1 VNHSI
6 DSIAGRRVVVEV
18 PATIANLGA
27 GYDCLGLAVDLALHV
42 SILARRDPA
51 RSVELD
57 VRGEGAGELPAD
69 ASNRLIQALG
79 AGLLDAGFEDL
90 NGLGWTVEMINTIPL
105 ARGLGS
111 SAAATVAG
119 ALAAR
124 ALLDLPDAGDAAD
137 AADAVLRVASK
148 IEGHPDN
155 VSPAVLGGFT
165 ATFATEADVRAFRF
179 DAPDSLRVVLFVP
192 ELRLATS
199 DMREVLPIE
208 VPRVDAVANLSR
220 VAAGVAGIASG
231 DWTVLDFLTE
241 DRLHEPYRAA
251 VYPQLPALV
260 AAARSA
266 GAIGACLAGAGS
278 SIAAFALDADA
289 EQLDAI
295 GDALVRG
302 AADADLPGWIRILA
316 PSNAGARVVS
326 VT

>member
-1 VNHSI
+1 VSRSI

-42 SILARRDPA
+42 SILARQDTA

-69 ASNRLIQALG
+69 ASNRLVQALG

-90 NGLGWTVEMINTIPL
+90 DGLGWTVEMINTIPL

-119 ALAAR
+119 VVAAR
-124 ALLDLPDAGDAAD
+124 ALLDLPDAGDA
-137 AADAVLRVASK
+137 VIRIASK

-199 DMREVLPIE
+199 EMREVLPTE
-208 VPRVDAVANLSR
+208 VPRVDAVANLAR

-251 VYPQLPALV
+251 VYPQLPTLV

-278 SIAAFALDADA
+278 SIAAFAIGADA
-289 EQLDAI
+289 EHLDAI
-295 GDALVRG
+295 GDAMVQM
-302 AADADLPGWIRILA
+302 AAEADVPGWVRILA
-316 PSNAGARVVS
+316 PSNAGARVIS
-326 VT
+326 VG

>member
-1 VNHSI
+1 VSRSI
-6 DSIAGRRVVVEV
+6 GSIAGRRVVVEV

-42 SILARRDPA
+42 SIEARTDRA
-51 RSVELD
+51 RAVELD

-69 ASNRLIQALG
+69 GSNRLIQALG
-79 AGLLDAGFEDL
+79 AGLLDDGFEDL
-90 NGLGWTVEMINTIPL
+90 DRLGWAVEMINTIPL

-119 ALAAR
+119 VLAAR
-124 ALLDLPDAGDAAD
+124 ALLDLPDS
-137 AADAVLRVASK
+137 ADAVLRVATN

-155 VSPAVLGGFT
+155 VSPALLGGFT
-165 ATFATEADVRAFRF
+165 ATLATEADVRAFRF
-179 DAPDSLRVVLFVP
+179 DAPESLRVVLFVP
-192 ELRLATS
+192 ELRLATT
-199 DMREVLPIE
+199 DMREVLPTEI
-208 VPRVDAVANLSR
+208 PRADAVANLAR

-231 DWTVLDFLTE
+231 DWSVLGFLTE

-278 SIAAFALDADA
+278 SIAAFAIGADA

-295 GDALVRG
+295 GDAMVRV
-302 AADADLPGWIRILA
+302 ASDAELPGRVRILA
-316 PSNAGARVVS
+316 PSNAGARVLSVS
-326 VT
+326 

>member
-1 VNHSI
+1 MSRSI
-6 DSIAGRRVVVEV
+6 DSITGRRVVVEV

-42 SILARRDPA
+42 SILARSDAA

-90 NGLGWTVEMINTIPL
+90 DGLGWTVEMINAIPL

-119 ALAAR
+119 VLAAR
-124 ALLDLPDAGDAAD
+124 ALLDLPDAAD
-137 AADAVLRVASK
+137 AAHAVIRIASK

-165 ATFATEADVRAFRF
+165 ATFAAEADVQAFRF
-179 DAPDSLRVVLFVP
+179 DAPASLRVVLFVP
-192 ELRLATS
+192 ELRLATTA
-199 DMREVLPIE
+199 MREVLPTE
-208 VPRVDAVANLSR
+208 VPRVDAVANLAR

-231 DWTVLDFLTE
+231 DWSVLGFLTE

-266 GAIGACLAGAGS
+266 GAIGASLAGAGS
-278 SIAAFALDADA
+278 SIAAFAIGADA

-295 GDALVRG
+295 GDAMVRV
-302 AADADLPGWIRILA
+302 AADGDLPGWVRILA

-326 VT
+326 VI

>member
-1 VNHSI
+1 VSRSI

-42 SILARRDPA
+42 SILARRDGA

-69 ASNRLIQALG
+69 ASNRLVQALG
-79 AGLLDAGFEDL
+79 AGLLDDGFEDL
-90 NGLGWTVEMINTIPL
+90 DGLGWTVEMINTIPL

-119 ALAAR
+119 VVAAR
-124 ALLDLPDAGDAAD
+124 ALLDLPDAGDA
-137 AADAVLRVASK
+137 VIRIASK

-199 DMREVLPIE
+199 EMREVLPTE
-208 VPRVDAVANLSR
+208 VPRVDAVANLAR

-241 DRLHEPYRAA
+241 DRLHEPYRSA

-278 SIAAFALDADA
+278 SIAAFSIGAEA

-295 GDALVRG
+295 GDAMVQM
-302 AADADLPGWIRILA
+302 AAEADLPGWVRILA
-316 PSNAGARVVS
+316 PSNAGARVIS
-326 VT
+326 VG

>member
-1 VNHSI
+1 VSASI

-42 SILARRDPA
+42 SIHARRDGA

-69 ASNRLIQALG
+69 GSNRLVQALG
-79 AGLLDAGFEDL
+79 DGLLDAGFEDL
-90 NGLGWTVEMINTIPL
+90 EGIGWTIEMINTIPL

-119 ALAAR
+119 VVAAR
-124 ALLDLPDAGDAAD
+124 ALLDLPDAGDVAE
-137 AADAVLRVASK
+137 AVIRIASK

-155 VSPAVLGGFT
+155 VTPAVLGGFT

-199 DMREVLPIE
+199 EMREVLPTE
-208 VPRVDAVANLSR
+208 VPRVDAVANLAR

-278 SIAAFALDADA
+278 SIAAFSIGGDAK
-289 EQLDAI
+289 QLDAI
-295 GDALVRG
+295 GDAMVQM
-302 AADADLPGWIRILA
+302 AAEADLPGWVRILA

>member
-1 VNHSI
+1 VSRSI
-6 DSIAGRRVVVEV
+6 ESLTGRRVVVEV

-42 SILARRDPA
+42 SILARRDAA

-57 VRGEGAGELPAD
+57 VRGEGGGELPAD
-69 ASNRLIQALG
+69 GSNRLIQALG

-90 NGLGWTVEMINTIPL
+90 DGLGWTVEMINTIPL

-119 ALAAR
+119 VLAAR
-124 ALLDLPDAGDAAD
+124 ALLDQPDV
-137 AADAVLRVASK
+137 ADAVLRIASE

-165 ATFATEADVRAFRF
+165 ATFATEADVRAYRF

-192 ELRLATS
+192 ELRLATTE
-199 DMREVLPIE
+199 MREVLPTE
-208 VPRVDAVANLSR
+208 VPRVDAVANLAR

-231 DWTVLDFLTE
+231 DWSVLGFLTE

-251 VYPQLPALV
+251 VYPQLPALI

-278 SIAAFALDADA
+278 SIAAFAIG
-289 EQLDAI
+289 EEVGQLDAI
-295 GDALVRG
+295 GDAMVRV
-302 AADADLPGWIRILA
+302 AADADLPGWVRILA
-316 PSNAGARVVS
+316 PSNAGARVIS

>member
-1 VNHSI
+1 VSRSI
-6 DSIAGRRVVVEV
+6 ESLTGRRVVVEV

-27 GYDCLGLAVDLALHV
+27 GYDCIGLAVDLALHV
-42 SILARRDPA
+42 SILARLDAA

-69 ASNRLIQALG
+69 GSNRLIQALG

-90 NGLGWTVEMINTIPL
+90 DGLGWTVEMINTIPL

-119 ALAAR
+119 VLAAR
-124 ALLDLPDAGDAAD
+124 ALLDLPDA
-137 AADAVLRVASK
+137 ADAVIRIASK

-165 ATFATEADVRAFRF
+165 ATIATEADVRAFRF
-179 DAPDSLRVVLFVP
+179 DVPDSLRVVLFVP
-192 ELRLATS
+192 ELRLATTE
-199 DMREVLPIE
+199 MRDVLPTE
-208 VPRVDAVANLSR
+208 VPRVDAVANLAR
-220 VAAGVAGIASG
+220 VAAGVAGVASG
-231 DWTVLDFLTE
+231 DWSVLGLLTE

-251 VYPQLPALV
+251 VYPQLPGLV

-278 SIAAFALDADA
+278 SIAAFAIGATA
-289 EQLDAI
+289 ERLDAI
-295 GDALVRG
+295 GDAMVRV
-302 AADADLPGWIRILA
+302 AADADLPGWVRILA

>member
-1 VNHSI
+1 VSRSI
-6 DSIAGRRVVVEV
+6 DSITGRRVVVEV

-42 SILARRDPA
+42 SILARSDAA

-90 NGLGWTVEMINTIPL
+90 DGLGWTIEMINTIPL

-119 ALAAR
+119 VLAAG
-124 ALLDLPDAGDAAD
+124 AMLNLPDV
-137 AADAVLRVASK
+137 ADAVLRIASK

-192 ELRLATS
+192 ELRLATTE
-199 DMREVLPIE
+199 MREVLPAE
-208 VPRVDAVANLSR
+208 VPRADAVANLAR

-231 DWTVLDFLTE
+231 DWSVLGFLTE

-251 VYPQLPALV
+251 VYPQLPALI

-278 SIAAFALDADA
+278 SVAAFAIGAED

-295 GDALVRG
+295 GDALVRV
-302 AADADLPGWIRILA
+302 AADADLPGWVRILA
-316 PSNAGARVVS
+316 PSNEGARVISVS
-326 VT
+326 

>member
-1 VNHSI
+1 MSRSI
-6 DSIAGRRVVVEV
+6 DSITGRRVVVEV

-42 SILARRDPA
+42 SILARRDAA
-51 RSVELD
+51 RSVQLD

-79 AGLLDAGFEDL
+79 AGLLDAEFEDL
-90 NGLGWTVEMINTIPL
+90 DGLGWTVEMINTIPL

-124 ALLDLPDAGDAAD
+124 ALLGLPDE
-137 AADAVLRVASK
+137 ADAVIRIASK

-165 ATFATEADVRAFRF
+165 ATFATDADVWAFRF

-199 DMREVLPIE
+199 EMREVLPME
-208 VPRVDAVANLSR
+208 VPRADAVANLAR

-231 DWTVLDFLTE
+231 DWSVLGFLTE

-251 VYPQLPALV
+251 IYPELPALV

-266 GAIGACLAGAGS
+266 GALGACLAGAGS
-278 SIAAFALDADA
+278 SIAAFALGA
-289 EQLDAI
+289 EAAQLDAI
-295 GDALVRG
+295 GEAMVRV
-302 AADADLPGWIRILA
+302 ATDADLPGWVRVLG

-326 VT
+326 NTEAGG

>member
-1 VNHSI
+1 VSRSI

-27 GYDCLGLAVDLALHV
+27 GYDCLGLAVDLELHV
-42 SILARRDPA
+42 SILARQDTT

-69 ASNRLIQALG
+69 ASNRLVQALG
-79 AGLLDAGFEDL
+79 AGLLDDGFEDL
-90 NGLGWTVEMINTIPL
+90 DGLGWTVEMINTIPL

-119 ALAAR
+119 VVAAR
-124 ALLDLPDAGDAAD
+124 ALLDLPDAGDA
-137 AADAVLRVASK
+137 VIRIASK

-165 ATFATEADVRAFRF
+165 ATFATEAHVRAFRF

-199 DMREVLPIE
+199 EMREVLPTE
-208 VPRVDAVANLSR
+208 VPRVDAVANLAR

-266 GAIGACLAGAGS
+266 GAMGACLAGAGS
-278 SIAAFALDADA
+278 SIAAFAIGADA
-289 EQLDAI
+289 EHLDAI
-295 GDALVRG
+295 GDAMVQI
-302 AADADLPGWIRILA
+302 AAEADLSGWVRILA
-316 PSNAGARVVS
+316 PSNAGARVISVS
-326 VT
+326 

>member
-1 VNHSI
+1 VSRSI
-6 DSIAGRRVVVEV
+6 DSIMGRRVVVEV

-42 SILARRDPA
+42 SILARRDAA

-57 VRGEGAGELPAD
+57 VRGEGTGELPAD
-69 ASNRLIQALG
+69 GSNRLVQALG

-90 NGLGWTVEMINTIPL
+90 DGLGWTIEMINTIPL

-119 ALAAR
+119 VVAAR
-124 ALLDLPDAGDAAD
+124 ALLDLPDAGG
-137 AADAVLRVASK
+137 AVDVVIRIASK

-165 ATFATEADVRAFRF
+165 ATFATDADVRAFRF
-179 DAPDSLRVVLFVP
+179 DTPDSLRVVLFVP

-199 DMREVLPIE
+199 EMREVLPSE
-208 VPRVDAVANLSR
+208 VPRADAVANLAR

-278 SIAAFALDADA
+278 SIAAFSIGADA
-289 EQLDAI
+289 GQLDAI
-295 GDALVRG
+295 GDAMVEI
-302 AADADLPGWIRILA
+302 AAEADLPGWVRILA

>member
-1 VNHSI
+1 VSRSI
-6 DSIAGRRVVVEV
+6 DSIAGRHVVVEV

-42 SILARRDPA
+42 SILARRDAA

-57 VRGEGAGELPAD
+57 VRGDGAGELPAD
-69 ASNRLIQALG
+69 GSNRLIQALG
-79 AGLLDAGFEDL
+79 AGFLDDGFEDL
-90 NGLGWTVEMINTIPL
+90 DRLGWTVEMINTIPL

-119 ALAAR
+119 VLAAR
-124 ALLDLPDAGDAAD
+124 ALLDLPDS
-137 AADAVLRVASK
+137 ADAVLRIASK

-192 ELRLATS
+192 ELRLATTE
-199 DMREVLPIE
+199 MREVLPTD
-208 VPRVDAVANLSR
+208 VPRVDAVANLAR
-220 VAAGVAGIASG
+220 VATGVAGIASG
-231 DWTVLDFLTE
+231 DWSVLDFLTE

-266 GAIGACLAGAGS
+266 GALGACLAGAGS
-278 SIAAFALDADA
+278 SIAAFAIGGDA
-289 EQLDAI
+289 ERLDAI
-295 GDALVRG
+295 GDAMVRV
-302 AADADLPGWIRILA
+302 ASDADLPGSVRILA
-316 PSNAGARVVS
+316 PSNAGARVIS
-326 VT
+326 VG

>member
-1 VNHSI
+1 MSRSI
-6 DSIAGRRVVVEV
+6 ESLTGRRVVVEV

-42 SILARRDPA
+42 SILARRDAA

-57 VRGEGAGELPAD
+57 VRGEGGGELPAD
-69 ASNRLIQALG
+69 GSNRLIQALG
-79 AGLLDAGFEDL
+79 AGLLEDGFEDL
-90 NGLGWTVEMINTIPL
+90 DGLGWTVEMINTIPL

-119 ALAAR
+119 VLAAR
-124 ALLDLPDAGDAAD
+124 ALLDLPDDAGV
-137 AADAVLRVASK
+137 ADAVLRIASK

-165 ATFATEADVRAFRF
+165 ATFATEADVRAYRF

-192 ELRLATS
+192 ELRLATTE
-199 DMREVLPIE
+199 MREVLPTE
-208 VPRVDAVANLSR
+208 VPRVDAVTNLAR

-231 DWTVLDFLTE
+231 DWSVLGFLTE

-251 VYPQLPALV
+251 VYPQLPALI

-278 SIAAFALDADA
+278 SIAAFAIG
-289 EQLDAI
+289 EEVGQLDAI
-295 GDALVRG
+295 GDAMVRV
-302 AADADLPGWIRILA
+302 AADADLPGWVRILA
-316 PSNAGARVVS
+316 PSNAGARVIS

>member
-1 VNHSI
+1 VSRSI
-6 DSIAGRRVVVEV
+6 GSIAGRRVVVEG

-42 SILARRDPA
+42 SIEARTDRA
-51 RSVELD
+51 RAVELD

-69 ASNRLIQALG
+69 GSNRLIQALG
-79 AGLLDAGFEDL
+79 AGLLDDGFEDL
-90 NGLGWTVEMINTIPL
+90 DRLGWAVEMINTIPL

-119 ALAAR
+119 VLAAR
-124 ALLDLPDAGDAAD
+124 ALLDLPDS
-137 AADAVLRVASK
+137 ADAVLRVATN

-155 VSPAVLGGFT
+155 VSPALLGGFT
-165 ATFATEADVRAFRF
+165 ATLATEADVRAFRF
-179 DAPDSLRVVLFVP
+179 DAPESLRVVLFVP
-192 ELRLATS
+192 ELRLATT
-199 DMREVLPIE
+199 DMREVLPTEI
-208 VPRVDAVANLSR
+208 PRADAVANLAR

-231 DWTVLDFLTE
+231 DWSVLGFLTE

-278 SIAAFALDADA
+278 SIAAFAIGADA

-295 GDALVRG
+295 GDAMVRV
-302 AADADLPGWIRILA
+302 ASDAELPGRVRILA
-316 PSNAGARVVS
+316 PSNAGARVLSVS
-326 VT
+326 

>member
-1 VNHSI
+1 MSRSI
-6 DSIAGRRVVVEV
+6 GSIAGRRVVVEV

-42 SILARRDPA
+42 SIEARTDRA
-51 RSVELD
+51 RAVELD

-69 ASNRLIQALG
+69 GSNRLIQALG
-79 AGLLDAGFEDL
+79 AGLLDDGFEDL
-90 NGLGWTVEMINTIPL
+90 DRLGWAVEMINTIPL

-119 ALAAR
+119 VLAAR
-124 ALLDLPDAGDAAD
+124 ALLDLPDS
-137 AADAVLRVASK
+137 ADAVLRVATN

-155 VSPAVLGGFT
+155 VSPALLGGFT
-165 ATFATEADVRAFRF
+165 ATLATEADVRAFRF
-179 DAPDSLRVVLFVP
+179 DAPESLRVVLFVP
-192 ELRLATS
+192 ELRLATT
-199 DMREVLPIE
+199 DMREVLPTEI
-208 VPRVDAVANLSR
+208 PRADAVANLAR

-231 DWTVLDFLTE
+231 DWSVLGFLTE

-278 SIAAFALDADA
+278 SIAAFAIGADA

-295 GDALVRG
+295 GDAMVRV
-302 AADADLPGWIRILA
+302 ASDAELPGRVRILA
-316 PSNAGARVVS
+316 PSNAGARVLSVS
-326 VT
+326 

>member
-1 VNHSI
+1 VNRSI
-6 DSIAGRRVVVEV
+6 DSIVGRRVVVDV

-79 AGLLDAGFEDL
+79 AGLLDGGFEDL
-90 NGLGWTVEMINTIPL
+90 NGIGWTVEMINTIPL
-105 ARGLGS
+105 SRGLGS

-124 ALLDLPDAGDAAD
+124 ALLDLPDAGDAAI
-137 AADAVLRVASK
+137 RIASK

-199 DMREVLPIE
+199 DMREVLPME
-208 VPRVDAVANLSR
+208 VPRVDAVANLAR

-278 SIAAFALDADA
+278 SIAAFALDAEA

-295 GDALVRG
+295 GDALVRV
-302 AADADLPGWIRILA
+302 AADTALPGWIRILA
-316 PSNAGARVVS
+316 PSNAGARVISVS
-326 VT
+326 

>member
-1 VNHSI
+1 VSASI

-42 SILARRDPA
+42 SILARRDGA
-51 RSVELD
+51 RSVELE

-69 ASNRLIQALG
+69 GSNRLVQALG
-79 AGLLDAGFEDL
+79 AGLLGAGFEDL
-90 NGLGWTVEMINTIPL
+90 DGLGWTVEMINTIPL

-119 ALAAR
+119 VVAAR
-124 ALLDLPDAGDAAD
+124 ALLELPDAGGV
-137 AADAVLRVASK
+137 ADAVIRIASK

-155 VSPAVLGGFT
+155 VSPAVLGGLT

-199 DMREVLPIE
+199 EMREVLPNE
-208 VPRVDAVANLSR
+208 VPRADAVANLAR

-231 DWTVLDFLTE
+231 DWSVLDFLTE

-278 SIAAFALDADA
+278 SIAAFSIGADA

-295 GDALVRG
+295 GDAMVQM
-302 AADADLPGWIRILA
+302 AAEADLPGWVRILA
-316 PSNAGARVVS
+316 PSNAGARVIS

>member
-1 VNHSI
+1 VSASI

-42 SILARRDPA
+42 SILARRDGA
-51 RSVELD
+51 HSVELE

-69 ASNRLIQALG
+69 GSNRLVQALG
-79 AGLLDAGFEDL
+79 AGLLGAGFEDL
-90 NGLGWTVEMINTIPL
+90 DGLGWTVEMINTIPL

-119 ALAAR
+119 VVAAR
-124 ALLDLPDAGDAAD
+124 ALLDLPDAGGV
-137 AADAVLRVASK
+137 ADAVIRIASK

-155 VSPAVLGGFT
+155 VSPAVLGGLT

-199 DMREVLPIE
+199 EMREVLPNE
-208 VPRVDAVANLSR
+208 VPRADAVANLAR

-231 DWTVLDFLTE
+231 DWSVLDFLTE

-278 SIAAFALDADA
+278 SIAAFSIGADA

-295 GDALVRG
+295 GDAMVQM
-302 AADADLPGWIRILA
+302 AAEADLPGWVRILA
-316 PSNAGARVVS
+316 PSNAGARVIS

>member
-1 VNHSI
+1 MSRSI
-6 DSIAGRRVVVEV
+6 DSIAGRRVVVEA

-27 GYDCLGLAVDLALHV
+27 GYDCLGLAVDLSLHV
-42 SILARRDPA
+42 SILARRDGA

-69 ASNRLIQALG
+69 GSNRLVQALE

-90 NGLGWTVEMINTIPL
+90 HGLGWTIEMINTIPL

-119 ALAAR
+119 VVAAR
-124 ALLDLPDAGDAAD
+124 ALLELPDAGDAAD
-137 AADAVLRVASK
+137 AVMRIASK

-165 ATFATEADVRAFRF
+165 ATVANEAHVRAFRF
-179 DAPDSLRVVLFVP
+179 EAPDLLRIVLFVP

-199 DMREVLPIE
+199 EMREVLPTQ
-208 VPRVDAVANLSR
+208 VPRVDAVANLAR

-278 SIAAFALDADA
+278 SIAAFAIGANA

-295 GDALVRG
+295 GDAMVRV
-302 AADADLPGWIRILA
+302 AADADLPGWVRILV
-316 PSNAGARVVS
+316 PSNAGARVIS
-326 VT
+326 VA

>member
-1 VNHSI
+1 MSAHRRSLV
-6 DSIAGRRVVVEV
+6 GRRVVVEV

-42 SILARRDPA
+42 SIEARIDPS
-51 RSVELD
+51 RSVELG

-69 ASNRLIQALG
+69 GSNRLIQALG
-79 AGLLDAGFEDL
+79 AGLLDAGLEDL
-90 NGLGWTVEMINTIPL
+90 DGLGWTVEMINTIPL

-119 ALAAR
+119 VLAAR
-124 ALLDLPDAGDAAD
+124 ALLDLPQS
-137 AADAVLRVASK
+137 ADAVVRVAAK

-155 VSPAVLGGFT
+155 VSPATLGGFT
-165 ATFATEADVRAFRF
+165 ATFASETDARAFRF

-192 ELRLATS
+192 VLRLATAS
-199 DMREVLPIE
+199 MREVLPTD
-208 VPRVDAVANLSR
+208 VPRADAVANLAR

-231 DWTVLDFLTE
+231 DWTVLRFLTE

-251 VYPQLPALV
+251 AYPQLPALV

-278 SIAAFALDADA
+278 SIAAFAIGADA

-295 GDALVRG
+295 GDAMVRV
-302 AADADLPGWIRILA
+302 ATAADLPGWVRILA
-316 PSNAGARVVS
+316 PSNVGARVIS

>member
-1 VNHSI
+1 VSRSI
-6 DSIAGRRVVVEV
+6 DSIAGRHVVVEV

-42 SILARRDPA
+42 SILARRDAA

-57 VRGEGAGELPAD
+57 VRGDGAGELPAD
-69 ASNRLIQALG
+69 GSNRLIQALG
-79 AGLLDAGFEDL
+79 AGFLDDGFEDL
-90 NGLGWTVEMINTIPL
+90 DRLGWTVEMINTIPL

-119 ALAAR
+119 VLAAR
-124 ALLDLPDAGDAAD
+124 ALLDLPDS
-137 AADAVLRVASK
+137 ADAVLRIASK

-192 ELRLATS
+192 ELRLATTE
-199 DMREVLPIE
+199 MREVLPTD
-208 VPRVDAVANLSR
+208 VPRVDAVANLAR
-220 VAAGVAGIASG
+220 VATGVAGIASG
-231 DWTVLDFLTE
+231 DWSVLDFLTE

-266 GAIGACLAGAGS
+266 GALGACLAGAGS
-278 SIAAFALDADA
+278 SIAAFAIGGDP
-289 EQLDAI
+289 ERLDAI
-295 GDALVRG
+295 GDAMVRV
-302 AADADLPGWIRILA
+302 ASDADLPGSVRILA
-316 PSNAGARVVS
+316 PSNAGARVIS
-326 VT
+326 VG

>member
-1 VNHSI
+1 VSRSV
-6 DSIAGRRVVVEV
+6 DSITGRQVIVEV

-27 GYDCLGLAVDLALHV
+27 GYDCLGLAIDLALHV
-42 SILARRDPA
+42 SILARRDDA

-69 ASNRLIQALG
+69 GSNRLIQALG

-90 NGLGWTVEMINTIPL
+90 DGLGWTIEMINTIPL

-119 ALAAR
+119 VIAAR
-124 ALLDLPDAGDAAD
+124 ALLDLPDAGDA
-137 AADAVLRVASK
+137 VIRIASK

-199 DMREVLPIE
+199 EMRHVLPTG
-208 VPRVDAVANLSR
+208 VPRVDAVANLAR

-231 DWTVLDFLTE
+231 DWGVLDFLTE

-251 VYPQLPALV
+251 VYPQLPALI

-278 SIAAFALDADA
+278 SIAAFAIGAEAD
-289 EQLDAI
+289 ELDAI
-295 GDALVRG
+295 GDAMVRV
-302 AADADLPGWIRILA
+302 AADADLPGWVRILT
-316 PSNAGARVVS
+316 PSNAGARVAS
-326 VT
+326 AT

>member
-1 VNHSI
+1 VSRSI
-6 DSIAGRRVVVEV
+6 GSIAGRRVVVDV

-42 SILARRDPA
+42 SILARRDSA

-79 AGLLDAGFEDL
+79 AALLDAGFADL
-90 NGLGWTVEMINTIPL
+90 DGLGWTVEMINTIPL

-124 ALLDLPDAGDAAD
+124 ALLDLPDA
-137 AADAVLRVASK
+137 ADAVLRIAAK

-155 VSPAVLGGFT
+155 VTPAVLGGFS
-165 ATFATEADVRAFRF
+165 ATFATEGDVRAFRF

-208 VPRVDAVANLSR
+208 VPRVDAVANLAR

-278 SIAAFALDADA
+278 SIAAFAIGADADR
-289 EQLDAI
+289 LDAI
-295 GDALVRG
+295 GEAMVRV
-302 AADADLPGWIRILA
+302 ATDADLPGWVRILA
-316 PSNAGARVVS
+316 PSNAGARVAS
-326 VT
+326 IA

>member
-1 VNHSI
+1 MSRSI
-6 DSIAGRRVVVEV
+6 DSITGRRVVVEV

-42 SILARRDPA
+42 SIEARSDLARA
-51 RSVELD
+51 VELD

-69 ASNRLIQALG
+69 GSNRLIQALG

-90 NGLGWTVEMINTIPL
+90 ERLGWTVEMINTIPL

-119 ALAAR
+119 VLAAR
-124 ALLDLPDAGDAAD
+124 ALLDTPDDAD
-137 AADAVLRVASK
+137 VADAVLRIASE

-155 VSPAVLGGFT
+155 VSPAMLGGFT

-179 DAPDSLRVVLFVP
+179 DAPDPLRVVLFVP
-192 ELRLATS
+192 ELRLATTE
-199 DMREVLPIE
+199 MREVLPIE
-208 VPRVDAVANLSR
+208 VPRVDAVANLAR

-231 DWTVLDFLTE
+231 DWSVLGFLTE

-266 GAIGACLAGAGS
+266 GALGACLAGAGS
-278 SIAAFALDADA
+278 SIAAFAIDADA

-295 GDALVRG
+295 GDAMVRV
-302 AADADLPGWIRILA
+302 AADADLLGWVRILA
-316 PSNAGARVVS
+316 PSNAGARVISVS
-326 VT
+326 